1 MKQQSARSEAPV
13 FQGFTQETA
22 EFLWELG
29 FHNERPWFQEH
40 REVYQRV
47 LHEPFHAL
55 AETVMGQMQLRFPE
69 ENFALHVSR
78 IYRDARRL
86 FGRGPYKDHLW
97 FTVYNGDNRHTEGP
111 MFWFELSAAT
121 FSYGIGFFDVTPAE
135 MEAFRGS
142 IDANPARFERLV
154 TDAGKLPGFQVTG
167 PEYRRP
173 KKDLGPVLNPWYNRK
188 RVGLE
193 HVEDFDPEALGQ
205 ALPEVLCR
213 AFSHLMPLYRYFTV
227 CSRAA
232 AGQNSDELR
241 RINHGTEETAES
253 LGHHAGLQL

>member
-1 MKQQSARSEAPV
+1 MMKQKSVSPGEPV

-22 EFLWELG
+22 DFLWDLS

-40 REVYQRV
+40 RDTYQQV

-55 AETVMGQMQLRFPE
+55 AETVAGRMRLSFPE
-69 ENFALHVSR
+69 DLFSLHISR

-97 FTVYNGDNRHTEGP
+97 FTVFAGENRHTEGP

-121 FSYGIGFFDVTPAE
+121 FSYGLGFFDVSPAE
-135 MEAFRGS
+135 MEAFRSS

-154 TDAGKLPGFQVTG
+154 RDAMKLPGMRVAG
-167 PEYRRP
+167 PEYKRP

-193 HVEDFDPEALGQ
+193 HVEDFDPGALGP
-205 ALPEVLCR
+205 ALADVLCETFQR
-213 AFSHLMPLYRYFTV
+213 LMPLYRYFLT
-227 CSRAA
+227 CCRAA
-232 AGQNSDELR
+232 AAQNSDELR
-241 RINHGTEETAES
+241 RTDHGNEETES
-253 LGHHAGLQL
+253 LGDHAGLQL